1 MTTAGNSRTPEWPEV
16 LDIAI
21 SSFIRDV
28 NVSLPGRI
36 ESYDETLQKATVKPL
51 VKRLLADEN
60 GEEILETLPV
70 LPGVPVVFPRGGGF
84 FISMPVK
91 PGDFCLLVFNSFP
104 IDKYIAGDGKDTNP
118 DDFDTHNMSDAV
130 ALMGFAPFS
139 KAIAG
144 ADPDNL
150 VMGKENGPQIHL
162 ADDKIELG
170 EKGSGDWVTKDS
182 LNQAELSRLK
192 SELDAFKSTFDAH
205 THTLAISA
213 EAGSGGSGTAAAP
226 ASGFPPPSSPGSTKS
241 DLVTL
246 KE

>member
-1 MTTAGNSRTPEWPEV
+1 MTTSGNSRTPEWPEV

-21 SSFIRDV
+21 ASFIRDV
-28 NVSLPGRI
+28 NVALPGRI
-36 ESYDETLQKATVKPL
+36 ESYDSDLQKATVKPL

-60 GEEILETLPV
+60 GEEILEILPV
-70 LPGVPVVFPRGGGF
+70 IPGVPVVFPRGGGF

-162 ADDKIELG
+162 ADEKIELG
-170 EKGSGDWVTKDS
+170 GKGSGDWVSKDS
-182 LNQAELSRLK
+182 AIQTQLNKIASDVNTLK
-192 SELDAFKSTFDAH
+192 NI
-205 THTLAISA
+205 LANVWVPVPTD
-213 EAGSGGSGTAAAP
+213 GGLALQVATAAW
-226 ASGFPPPSSPGSTKS
+226 SGATLSIGPTKS